1 MELSFCELKA
11 KEVINVC
18 DGTSLGHI
26 SDLIID
32 VNCARVIAIVVPMQ
46 KTVWGFFKSN
56 NDVVIPFN
64 RIVKIGKDVILVQL
78 NLSNC
83 NNANIINILDTEN
96 NDGKQDINSNSVT
109 DNVL

>member
-26 SDLIID
+26 NDLIID
-32 VNCARVIAIVVPMQ
+32 VNCARVVAIVVPMQ
-46 KTVWGFFKSN
+46 KTIWGFFKSN
-56 NDVVIPFN
+56 NDMIIPFN

-78 NLSNC
+78 NMSNC
-83 NNANIINILDTEN
+83 NNANIINILDSEN
-96 NDGKQDINSNSVT
+96 DENKHDNNSNITT
-109 DNVL
+109 DY

>member
-32 VNCARVIAIVVPMQ
+32 GNCARVIAIVVPMQ

-56 NDVVIPFN
+56 NDIVIPFN

-78 NLSNC
+78 NMSNC
-83 NNANIINILDTEN
+83 NNANIINILDAEN
-96 NDGKQDINSNSVT
+96 SENKQDNNSNIT
-109 DNVL
+109 TNY